1 MDKMQKIKKILGRLI
16 KNPSNIDCFAE
27 EINQH
32 ADWEDVLH
40 ETMYNLATGEK
51 GKAVKDSFRAL
62 QNRELGFNGP
72 VYKKYAEIRDAQ
84 DEYVI
89 NPPEVV
95 EGALECEKCGSKR
108 VLSFTLQTKSGDES
122 TSVFAKCVECTYD
135 WRPN

>member
-1 MDKMQKIKKILGRLI
+1 MDKIKKIKKILGRLI
-16 KNPSNIDCFAE
+16 KNTSNIDCFAE
-27 EINQH
+27 EISQH

-40 ETMYNLATGEK
+40 ETMYNLATGKK

-62 QNRELGFNGP
+62 QNEELGFDGP
-72 VYKKYAEIRDAQ
+72 VYKEYAEIRDAQ

-95 EGALECEKCGSKR
+95 EGALECPICKGMR
-108 VLSFTLQTKSGDES
+108 VLTYTLQTKSGDES
-122 TSVFAKCVECTYD
+122 TSVFAKCVNCNHD